1 MLTTGLQRIQIIFF
15 FSQYMSELN
24 QVIEK
29 TQILIRKSLLKCSSG
44 KPVTLNMLQDP
55 RSLSSLLRND
65 DALRFMQPI
74 RGTPAYW
81 SNAQKDMFAI
91 LRQLGIPTW
100 FCSFSAAEYRW
111 NDAVRVILRQQN
123 DSRDPE
129 KMDWSEKNEVLRS
142 NPVTVARMF
151 DHRFQ
156 IFHKEVIL
164 SPAEPIG
171 KVVDYFHRVEF
182 QQRGS
187 PHMHCLYW
195 VENAPNLESEGDEA
209 VCKFINRYV
218 TCAIPS
224 ENEDAELRK
233 TVLEVQQH
241 SKKHSKSCKKKGT
254 ECRFNFP
261 QVTICKNV

>member
-1 MLTTGLQRIQIIFF
+1 M
-15 FSQYMSELN
+15 
-24 QVIEK
+24 
-29 TQILIRKSLLKCSSG
+29 
-44 KPVTLNMLQDP
+44 
-55 RSLSSLLRND
+55 
-65 DALRFMQPI
+65 
-74 RGTPAYW
+74 
-81 SNAQKDMFAI
+81 
-91 LRQLGIPTW
+91 
-100 FCSFSAAEYRW
+100 
-111 NDAVRVILRQQN
+111 RQQN
-123 DSRDPE
+123 DSKDPE
-129 KMDWSEKNEVLRS
+129 EMDWSEKNEVLRS

-209 VCKFINRYV
+209 VCKFIDRYV

-261 QVTICKNV
+261 RPPSVKTFMTTIFENENSDEFEQNVEINTAYAKKILLSVWEKYRMMMEIL